1 MELYFSSSYDK
12 SDLFILQVPHSLLE
26 DIEKNEELIIKGSN
40 PTLLCS
46 KDKGYELKMLE
57 TSNTLLLLKDK
68 ENYEDKKDIIL
79 KTDHCI
85 EATNILPKKYYIYN
99 LLKKFCLLNYDIS
112 TGQNNINSFKQ
123 IYSLE
128 ELFAMCDLPSKQ
140 FNELILETHIF
151 KYNEEISCIFD
162 FQFIINFISDL
173 LKGISITNKIFF
185 DKIDNAIT
193 LLPADSKF
201 KNVINSMN
209 ESEKRNIIE
218 YIADISEN
226 DSVNLNVNKIKF
238 LLAKSLFYSN
248 KDGTKSELKL
258 SNFILLF
265 NNVFAIYLPVD
276 LSLEESKK
284 MNEYLSTTNCED
296 NLYERYK
303 EYDLRFLIGKCIIYQ
318 NKSYNEPLIKWI
330 DISELSEKFEDRIT
344 ELFGIKNI
352 WTMKE
357 ICYFLNDLELP
368 NLQDRILRL
377 TRPIQEDNL
386 FDKTKKNAAIYLKI
400 NPYFKKK

>member
-1 MELYFSSSYDK
+1 MELHFSSNYDK
-12 SDLFILQVPHSLLE
+12 SDLFILQVPHHLLE

-40 PTLLCS
+40 PTLLCT

-57 TSNTLLLLKDK
+57 TSNTLLLLKNK
-68 ENYEDKKDIIL
+68 ENSEDKKEIIL

-99 LLKKFCLLNYDIS
+99 LLKKFCQLNYDTS
-112 TGQNNINSFKQ
+112 TGQNNISSFKQ
-123 IYSLE
+123 NYSFD

-140 FNELILETHIF
+140 FNELVLETHIF
-151 KYNEEISCIFD
+151 KYNEDITCIFD
-162 FQFIINFISDL
+162 FQFIINFLSDL
-173 LKGISITNKIFF
+173 LKGISLVNKKHFNR
-185 DKIDNAIT
+185 IDDLIN
-193 LLPADSKF
+193 LLPVDSKF
-201 KNVINSMN
+201 KITLNSMN
-209 ESEKRNIIE
+209 ENEKRNIIE

-226 DSVNLNVNKIKF
+226 NEINLNVNKIKL

-265 NNVFAIYLPVD
+265 NNAFTIYLPVD
-276 LSLEESKK
+276 LSQEESKK
-284 MNEYLSTTNCED
+284 MNEYLCSGNCED

-303 EYDLRFLIGKCIIYQ
+303 EYDLRFLVGKCIIYQ

-330 DISELSEKFEDRIT
+330 DVSELSEKFEDRIS

-386 FDKTKKNAAIYLKI
+386 FDKTKKNTALYLKI